1 MEQEPIDSR
10 EQVSD
15 IVGRN
20 TGLANAQRKPENDIH
35 QMQANLDNML
45 AACKTARRWP
55 RRPWLMLGDLLT
67 SSALNW
73 SPAPVISSRS

>member
-1 MEQEPIDSR
+1 MEQEPFDSR

-35 QMQANLDNML
+35 
-45 AACKTARRWP
+45 
-55 RRPWLMLGDLLT
+55 
-67 SSALNW
+67 
-73 SPAPVISSRS
+73 